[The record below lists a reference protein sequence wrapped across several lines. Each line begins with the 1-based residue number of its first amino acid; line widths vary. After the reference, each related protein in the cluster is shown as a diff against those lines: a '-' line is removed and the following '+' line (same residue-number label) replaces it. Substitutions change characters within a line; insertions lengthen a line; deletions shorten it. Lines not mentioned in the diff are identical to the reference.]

1 MKTHQ
6 DLDSAVDHVAARM
19 VAVPDDPEMVTRI
32 ISALPERSSRLGW
45 LIPQLA
51 ALGALAIAAV
61 VWSTRERPAA
71 PALLPAIEIATV
83 TEFPRVATA
92 IEPGTLQE
100 PGTAFRTIPSEPS
113 QPSEPL
119 SRLDFERALPA
130 IEAVDAL
137 MVSDVSPRELPA
149 VPALTL
155 APIGVADLPLTA
167 EFTASS
173 KEF

>member
-1 MKTHQ
+1 MKTKQ
-6 DLDSAVDHVAARM
+6 DLDTAVDHVAARM

-32 ISALPERSSRLGW
+32 VSALPERSSRLGW

-51 ALGALAIAAV
+51 ALSALAIAAV
-61 VWSTRERPAA
+61 VWSTREQ
-71 PALLPAIEIATV
+71 PALSTVLPSAEIAAVAVFPSVTAREPRTV
-83 TEFPRVATA
+83 VRTE
-92 IEPGTLQE
+92 
-100 PGTAFRTIPSEPS
+100 PSEPS
-113 QPSEPL
+113 EPWEPSEHL
-119 SRLDFERALPA
+119 GIDFERALPS